1 MGNSDNNVFY
11 GSFGKEYLDIVRGEG
26 VYIYDSNGKKY
37 LDAASGVCVVSVGH
51 GNEEIISAISNQIK
65 QISFT
70 YGVADNIPRQKLA
83 KKLDEWAPSGMG
95 NTKTI
100 FSSSGA
106 EANESAI
113 KLSFQYHQER
123 GNLNKTKIIGR
134 WQSYHGN
141 TVSTL
146 SVGGRTSWRNSYA
159 PLLHDSLHISPPYCY
174 RCSSTDSHS
183 SCAEYFANE
192 LQQVIQREGADNI
205 SAFIAEPIIGTSMS
219 AVVPPKGYY
228 EIIRS
233 ICDDNDI
240 VFIADEVMSGMG
252 RTGKKWG
259 IEHWN
264 VSPDIIT
271 TSKGVGAGYSPI
283 SVSIFSEKIWQ
294 AIASGSGSTTHS
306 STYGGNPLSC
316 AVGCAVID
324 YIEKNDLISNAEVMG
339 EKLMTKLSEELSDI
353 PYVGDIRGK
362 GLLIG
367 IEIVSDKNSKD
378 IFDPKLDLAHK
389 IEDEAR
395 KNGLIILSGVPG
407 LVNGVGGDHLEIC
420 PPYIIDEGHV
430 NFIAS
435 TLKKSISDVIFSIEM
450 V

>member
-1 MGNSDNNVFY
+1 MGNSGDHVFY
-11 GSFGKEYLDIVRGEG
+11 GNLNGEYLDIVRGDG
-26 VYIYDSNGKKY
+26 VYIYDENGKQY
-37 LDAASGVCVVSVGH
+37 LDAASGVCVVSVGY
-51 GNEEIISAISNQIK
+51 GNQEIITAISNQIK

-70 YGVADNIPRQKLA
+70 YGFADNIPRQKLA
-83 KKLDEWAPSGMG
+83 KKLDEWSPDGMG
-95 NTKTI
+95 HTKTI

-113 KLSFQYHQER
+113 KLSYQYHQER
-123 GNLNKTKIIGR
+123 GNVNKTKIVGR

-146 SVGGRTSWRNSYA
+146 SIGGRSAWRSKFNS
-159 PLLHDSLHISPPYCY
+159 LLHDSLHISPPYCY

-183 SCAEYFANE
+183 SCAENFANE
-192 LQQVIQREGADNI
+192 LQKIIQREGAENI

-228 EIIRS
+228 ENIRS
-233 ICDDNDI
+233 ICDENDI
-240 VFIADEVMSGMG
+240 LFIADEVMSGMG

-259 IEHWN
+259 IDHWN

-271 TSKGVGAGYSPI
+271 TSKGIGAGYSPI
-283 SVSIFSEKIWQ
+283 SAAIFSEKVWD
-294 AIASGSGSTTHS
+294 AISSGSGSTTHS
-306 STYGGNPLSC
+306 TTYGGNPLSC

-339 EKLMTKLSEELSDI
+339 EKLISKLNEELSDI

-367 IEIVSDKNSKD
+367 IEIVSDKISKS

-407 LVNGVGGDHLEIC
+407 LVDGVGGDHLELC
-420 PPYIIDEGHV
+420 PPYIINDDHV
-430 NFIAS
+430 EFIVS
-435 TLKKSISDVIFSIEM
+435 ILKKSISETISSM
-450 V
+450 NL

>member
-1 MGNSDNNVFY
+1 MGNSGNHVFY
-11 GSFGKEYLDIVRGEG
+11 GNLNGEYLDIVRGDG
-26 VYIYDSNGKKY
+26 VYIYDGDGKQY

-51 GNEEIISAISNQIK
+51 GNQEIISAISNQIK

-70 YGVADNIPRQKLA
+70 YGFADNVPRQKLA
-83 KKLDEWAPSGMG
+83 KKLNEWSPDGMG
-95 NTKTI
+95 HTKTI

-113 KLSFQYHQER
+113 KLSYQYHQER
-123 GNLNKTKIIGR
+123 GNVNKTKIVGR

-146 SVGGRTSWRNSYA
+146 SIGGRSSWRSKFNS
-159 PLLHDSLHISPPYCY
+159 LLHDSLHISPPYCY

-183 SCAEYFANE
+183 SCAENFANE
-192 LQQVIQREGADNI
+192 LKKIIQREGAENI

-228 EIIRS
+228 EIIRN
-233 ICDDNDI
+233 ICDENDI
-240 VFIADEVMSGMG
+240 LFIADEVMSGMG

-259 IEHWN
+259 IDHWN

-271 TSKGVGAGYSPI
+271 TSKGIGAGYSPI
-283 SVSIFSEKIWQ
+283 SAAIFSEKVWS
-294 AIASGSGSTTHS
+294 AISSGSGSTTHS

-324 YIEKNDLISNAEVMG
+324 YIEKNDLISNAEIMG
-339 EKLMTKLSEELSDI
+339 EKLISKLNEELSDI

-367 IEIVSDKNSKD
+367 IEIVSDKVSKA

-389 IEDEAR
+389 IEAEAR

-407 LVNGVGGDHLEIC
+407 LVDGVGGDHLELC
-420 PPYIIDEGHV
+420 PPYIINDDHV
-430 NFIAS
+430 EFIVS
-435 TLKKSISDVIFSIEM
+435 NLKKSILETISSINL
-450 V
+450 